1 MLLRSPQGS
10 GQRQSGVCSTPEYVD
25 EECIYLEVCP
35 HPPTGPAWE
44 DNCQEGPFCLQVA
57 DPYFDPQMDG
67 WVLSRYADVTAAFHS
82 PDLVLV
88 GPASKEKYPSVDET
102 ARLKM
107 RAETRDALS
116 PVALRSWRRQ
126 TLSDARERV
135 AQFDCDQSCRPDKG
149 LRGAAVS
156 RPRRPGHTTRS
167 VSPGSV
173 SPRSRPTS
181 RWRQRSLWTS
191 SSGHSQR

>member
-1 MLLRSPQGS
+1 
-10 GQRQSGVCSTPEYVD
+10 
-25 EECIYLEVCP
+25 
-35 HPPTGPAWE
+35 
-44 DNCQEGPFCLQVA
+44 VA
-57 DPYFDPQMDG
+57 DPYFDTQMDG

-126 TLSDARERV
+126 MLSHARERV
-135 AQFDCDQSCRPDKG
+135 AQFDCDRPVDLIKD
-149 LRGAAVS
+149 
-156 RPRRPGHTTRS
+156 
-167 VSPGSV
+167 
-173 SPRSRPTS
+173 
-181 RWRQRSLWTS
+181 
-191 SSGHSQR
+191 